1 MVDALKAFVPDT
13 APVSSEAKLG
23 TRMHFFLGLQMVL
36 ISSAHFQNLWAIVG
50 LI

>member
-1 MVDALKAFVPDT
+1 MVDALKALVPNT

-36 ISSAHFQNLWAIVG
+36 ISSAHFQDLWAIVG